1 MFERYTERAR
11 RVLFFARYE
20 ASQLGS
26 ISIETEHLLLGLIR
40 EGKGLT
46 SRIFARS
53 HLSLESIRKEIE
65 GRTVFRE
72 KVSTS
77 VEIPFSAETK
87 RVLQFAA
94 EEADRLL
101 HNYIGTEHLLLGIL
115 REERSVAATILME
128 KGMRLNTVRE
138 DIVAL
143 LNEKTTLT
151 RVKETPL
158 LAEFSRD
165 LTEAAM
171 KNQLDPLVGRHIEI
185 ERVQQV
191 LCRRTKNNAVLIGE
205 PGVGKTA
212 IVEGLAQKIVYGDVP
227 HFLADK
233 RLLALDISLIVAG
246 TKYRGQFE
254 ERLKAI
260 MKELTENPNI
270 IVFIDELHTLVG
282 AGSAE
287 GSLDAAN
294 ILKPALSRGEIR
306 CIGATTPS
314 EYRKYIE
321 KDRSLERRFQA
332 IKVDPPNERETIEV
346 LMGVKDRYETFHHV
360 EYTTEAIEAA
370 VYQSSRYITDRFLPD
385 KAIDLVDE
393 AGARAK
399 LREAGYSEEFG
410 EINRSIRVAVEQME
424 TAVSEKNFEK
434 AQFYREQEVQAREN
448 LQFVREKFDVKS
460 STRRVVVGKG
470 EIDEV
475 VSKWTGVPLTS
486 INQDEGDKLL
496 HMEDALH
503 NRVISQDAAISAL
516 SRAIRRSRA
525 GLKSPN
531 RPVGSFIFLGP
542 TGVGK
547 TELARA
553 IANFLFGSDH
563 ALIRFDMSE
572 YMEKHSVSKL
582 IGSPPGYVGHEEG
595 GQLTEKVKRNPYSV
609 VLLDEVEKAHP
620 DLFNILLQ
628 VFEDGHLTDG
638 LGNRVNFKNTII
650 IMTSNIGAR
659 FIQKKASLGF
669 QSADSGVI
677 SPQRQRHG
685 ARRGE
690 EDVQPGVHQPHRRDH
705 RLRGALGRRPPDH
718 HQAAREAGER
728 QPGRPPAPPRAR
740 AGSHRL
746 DHRADVQG
754 SLVRRPSAAPRDP
767 ALYRGSAVRGAHP
780 RAPQGGRHPGV
791 PRCGEP
797 GVPSGRRDRERPPA
811 GLTRLR
817 MGGPCHGYGAASAR
831 PLGSLAR
838 LRSSKLMAWP
848 LPGPSVRAAAGRS
861 QPPIMRVFALL
872 LVALAAAGEVRAQTP
887 PAGTPVRPGP
897 VRRRRAIFPRRSAAR
912 PSRRPAGCPRPAP
925 ARSSTRSCSAS
936 RSRAEAP

>member
-46 SRIFARS
+46 SRIFSRS
-53 HLSLESIRKEIE
+53 HLSLESIRKEVE
-65 GRTVFRE
+65 SRAVYRE

-87 RVLQFAA
+87 RVLQYAA

-115 REERSVAATILME
+115 REERSVAAIILMD
-128 KGMRLNTVRE
+128 KGMRLHQVRE
-138 DIVAL
+138 DIVQL
-143 LNEKTTLT
+143 LNEKATVT
-151 RVKETPL
+151 KGKDTPL
-158 LAEFSRD
+158 LTEFSRD
-165 LTEAAM
+165 LTDAAARQ
-171 KNQLDPLVGRHIEI
+171 QLDPLVGRAYEI

-212 IVEGLAQKIVYGDVP
+212 IVEGLAQKIVSGDVP

-233 RLLALDISLIVAG
+233 RLLALDLSLVVAG

-260 MKELTENPNI
+260 MKELVENPNI

-306 CIGATTPS
+306 CIGATTPA

-332 IKVDPPNERETIEV
+332 VKVDAPSESEAIQI
-346 LMGVKDRYETFHHV
+346 LSGVKERYEEFHHV
-360 EYTTEAIEAA
+360 EYTPEAIEAA

-385 KAIDLVDE
+385 KAIDLIDE
-393 AGARAK
+393 AGSRTK
-399 LREAGYSEEFG
+399 LREALIGDESNPV
-410 EINRSIRVAVEQME
+410 NRSLREAVERVASEGALTPSEAAASSEATSAAPAGEPAPGRVGSAR
-424 TAVSEKNFEK
+424 AV
-434 AQFYREQEVQAREN
+434 V
-448 LQFVREKFDVKS
+448 
-460 STRRVVVGKG
+460 TRAD
-470 EIDEV
+470 IDEV
-475 VSKWTGVPLTS
+475 VSKWTGVPLAS
-486 INQDEGDKLL
+486 VNQAEGDKLL
-496 HMEDALH
+496 RMESELH
-503 NRVISQDAAISAL
+503 RRVVSQERAISAV

-525 GLKSPN
+525 GLKSPA
-531 RPVGSFIFLGP
+531 RPVGSFLFLGP

-553 IANFLFGSDH
+553 LAQTLFGSEQ

-620 DLFNILLQ
+620 DVFNLLLQ

-638 LGNRVNFKNTII
+638 LGNRINFKNTIL

-659 FIQKKASLGF
+659 FIQKKATLGF
-669 QSADSGVI
+669 KAEASDQHRDVEEMVLGEVKRTFNPEFINRIDELIVFEALTDDDLRKIVGLLVEQLNANLSD
-677 SPQRQRHG
+677 
-685 ARRGE
+685 RRMR
-690 EDVQPGVHQPHRRDH
+690 VRVT
-705 RLRGALGRRPPDH
+705 
-718 HQAAREAGER
+718 
-728 QPGRPPAPPRAR
+728 
-740 AGSHRL
+740 
-746 DHRADVQG
+746 ADV
-754 SLVRRPSAAPRDP
+754 VHWIID
-767 ALYRGSAVRGAHP
+767 VT
-780 RAPQGGRHPGV
+780 
-791 PRCGEP
+791 CK
-797 GVPSGRRDRERPPA
+797 DRS
-811 GLTRLR
+811 
-817 MGGPCHGYGAASAR
+817 YGAR
-831 PLGSLAR
+831 PLRRALQRYIEDPLAEELIR
-838 LRSSKLMAWP
+838 GQLTGGDIEVYLDSGHLAYRPVDES
-848 LPGPSVRAAAGRS
+848 AAGRT
-861 QPPIMRVFALL
+861 
-872 LVALAAAGEVRAQTP
+872 LAAHV
-887 PAGTPVRPGP
+887 
-897 VRRRRAIFPRRSAAR
+897 
-912 PSRRPAGCPRPAP
+912 
-925 ARSSTRSCSAS
+925 
-936 RSRAEAP
+936 

>member
-26 ISIETEHLLLGLIR
+26 VSIETEHLLLGLIR

-46 SRIFARS
+46 SRLFSRS
-53 HLSLESIRKEIE
+53 HLSLESVRKEIE

-77 VEIPFSAETK
+77 VEIPFSGETK

-115 REERSVAATILME
+115 REERSVASSVLTDR
-128 KGMRLNTVRE
+128 GMRLNTVRE
-138 DIVAL
+138 DIVQL

-165 LTEAAM
+165 LTESAM
-171 KNQLDPLVGRHIEI
+171 KNQLDPLVGREYEL

-212 IVEGLAQKIVYGDVP
+212 IVEGLAQKIVFGDVP
-227 HFLADK
+227 HFLSDK
-233 RLLALDISLIVAG
+233 RILALDISLIVAG

-260 MKELTENPNI
+260 MKELVDNPNI
-270 IVFIDELHTLVG
+270 MVFIDELHTLVG

-306 CIGATTPS
+306 CIGATTPA
-314 EYRKYIE
+314 EYRKHIE

-332 IKVDPPNERETIEV
+332 IKVDPPGEREAIEI
-346 LMGVKDRYETFHHV
+346 LSGVKERYEAFHHV
-360 EYTTEAIEAA
+360 EYTREAIESA
-370 VYQSSRYITDRFLPD
+370 VFQSSRYITDRFLPD
-385 KAIDLVDE
+385 KAIDVIDE

-399 LREAGYSEEFG
+399 LRDAGPSEELG
-410 EINRSIRVAVEQME
+410 GISRSIRVAVEQME
-424 TAVSEKNFEK
+424 NAVSVRDFER
-434 AQFYREQEVQAREN
+434 AQYYRDQEAAAREN
-448 LQFVREKFDVKS
+448 LQYVRERFDVRS
-460 STRRVVVGKG
+460 SSRRVVVGKQD
-470 EIDEV
+470 IDEV
-475 VSKWTGVPLTS
+475 VSKWTGVPIAS

-496 HMEDALH
+496 HMEEQLH
-503 NRVISQDAAISAL
+503 RRVISQDKAISAV

-525 GLKSPN
+525 GLKNPD

-553 IANFLFGSDH
+553 LANFLFGSDN
-563 ALIRFDMSE
+563 ALVRFDMSE

-595 GQLTEKVKRNPYSV
+595 GQLTEKVRRSPYSV

-620 DLFNILLQ
+620 DIFNILLQ

-638 LGNRVNFKNTII
+638 LGNRVNFKNAII

-659 FIQKKASLGF
+659 FIQKKASMGF
-669 QSADSGVI
+669 QSADTGEIAKSVSDMVLGEVKRTFNPEFVNRI
-677 SPQRQRHG
+677 DELIVFDALSDDDLRHIL
-685 ARRGE
+685 
-690 EDVQPGVHQPHRRDH
+690 
-705 RLRGALGRRPPDH
+705 RLLLEQLNEH
-718 HQAAREAGER
+718 
-728 QPGRPPAPPRAR
+728 
-740 AGSHRL
+740 L
-746 DHRADVQG
+746 AD
-754 SLVRRPSAAPRDP
+754 
-767 ALYRGSAVRGAHP
+767 
-780 RAPQGGRHPGV
+780 RHLRIVLTPEV
-791 PRCGEP
+791 SDWIITATCK
-797 GVPSGRRDRERPPA
+797 DRS
-811 GLTRLR
+811 
-817 MGGPCHGYGAASAR
+817 YGAR
-831 PLGSLAR
+831 PL
-838 LRSSKLMAWP
+838 
-848 LPGPSVRAAAGRS
+848 
-861 QPPIMRVFALL
+861 
-872 LVALAAAGEVRAQTP
+872 
-887 PAGTPVRPGP
+887 
-897 VRRRRAIFPRRSAAR
+897 RRAIQRYIEDPLSEELIRGRLEPGDVEVYLDGGVLAY
-912 PSRRPAGCPRPAP
+912 RPAGVV
-925 ARSSTRSCSAS
+925 
-936 RSRAEAP
+936 EAGRRLV

>member
-53 HLSLESIRKEIE
+53 HLSLENIRKEIE

-87 RVLQFAA
+87 SVLKFAA

-115 REERSVAATILME
+115 REERSVAASILIE
-128 KGMRLNTVRE
+128 KGMRLNAVRE
-138 DIVAL
+138 DIVQL
-143 LNEKTTLT
+143 LNEKTTLP

-165 LTEAAM
+165 LTESAM
-171 KNQLDPLVGRHIEI
+171 KNQLDPLVGRDHEL

-233 RLLALDISLIVAG
+233 RILALDISLIVAG

-260 MKELTENPNI
+260 MKELTDSPNI

-306 CIGATTPS
+306 CIGATTPA

-332 IKVDPPNERETIEV
+332 IKVDPPGEGETIEI
-346 LMGVKDRYETFHHV
+346 LLGVKDRYEAFHRV
-360 EYTTEAIEAA
+360 EYTREAIEAA
-370 VYQSSRYITDRFLPD
+370 VYQSNRYITDRFLPD

-410 EINRSIRVAVEQME
+410 EINKSIRVAVEQME
-424 TAVSEKNFEK
+424 SAVSQKDFEA
-434 AQFYREQEVQAREN
+434 AQRYREQELAARES
-448 LQFVREKFDVKS
+448 LASVQQRIDVK
-460 STRRVVVGKG
+460 TARRVVVGKQ

-475 VSKWTGVPLTS
+475 VSKWTGVPIAS
-486 INQDEGDKLL
+486 INQDESDKLL
-496 HMEDALH
+496 RMEDELH
-503 NRVISQDAAISAL
+503 RRVISQDKAISAI

-525 GLKSPN
+525 GLKNPN
-531 RPVGSFIFLGP
+531 RPVGSFVFLGP

-553 IANFLFGSDH
+553 LANFLFGSDN

-609 VLLDEVEKAHP
+609 VLLDEIEKAHP
-620 DLFNILLQ
+620 DIFNILLQ

-659 FIQKKASLGF
+659 FIQKKSSMGF
-669 QSADSGVI
+669 QSADSLVI
-677 SPQRQRHG
+677 DKSVTDMVLGEVKRTFNPEFINRIDEIIVFE
-685 ARRGE
+685 ALTDDDLRRIM
-690 EDVQPGVHQPHRRDH
+690 
-705 RLRGALGRRPPDH
+705 RLLVDQLNANLVDRKLRIALTPEVIDWII
-718 HQAAREAGER
+718 E
-728 QPGRPPAPPRAR
+728 
-740 AGSHRL
+740 
-746 DHRADVQG
+746 VT
-754 SLVRRPSAAPRDP
+754 
-767 ALYRGSAVRGAHP
+767 
-780 RAPQGGRHPGV
+780 
-791 PRCGEP
+791 CK
-797 GVPSGRRDRERPPA
+797 DRS
-811 GLTRLR
+811 
-817 MGGPCHGYGAASAR
+817 YGAR
-831 PLGSLAR
+831 PL
-838 LRSSKLMAWP
+838 
-848 LPGPSVRAAAGRS
+848 
-861 QPPIMRVFALL
+861 
-872 LVALAAAGEVRAQTP
+872 
-887 PAGTPVRPGP
+887 
-897 VRRRRAIFPRRSAAR
+897 RRAIQRYVEDPLSEELIRGHLSGGEIEVYLDAGVLAYR
-912 PSRRPAGCPRPAP
+912 PLGAEGAVAGAGRKL
-925 ARSSTRSCSAS
+925 S
-936 RSRAEAP
+936 

>member
-53 HLSLESIRKEIE
+53 HISIENIRKEIE

-77 VEIPFSAETK
+77 VEIPFSTETK
-87 RVLQFAA
+87 RVLQCAA

-115 REERSVAATILME
+115 HEERSVAASILSE

-138 DIVAL
+138 DIVQL

-165 LTEAAM
+165 LSSMAM
-171 KNQLDPLVGRHIEI
+171 KNSLDPLVGRDIEL

-212 IVEGLAQKIVYGDVP
+212 IVEGLAQKIVCGDVP

-233 RLLALDISLIVAG
+233 RILALDISLIVAG

-306 CIGATTPS
+306 CIGATTPA

-332 IKVDPPNERETIEV
+332 IKVEPPTEAESLEI
-346 LMGVKDRYETFHHV
+346 LKGIKDRYENYHHV
-360 EYTTEAIEAA
+360 TYTPDAMEAA

-393 AGARAK
+393 AGSRAK
-399 LREAGYSEEFG
+399 LREAGHSAEFSEL
-410 EINRSIRVAVEQME
+410 NKSIRVAVEQME
-424 TAVSEKNFEK
+424 SATAQKDYER
-434 AQFYREQEVQAREN
+434 AQFFREQEVLAREN
-448 LQFVREKFDVKS
+448 LQVVREKFDVKS
-460 STRRVVVGKG
+460 DKHEIEVGKPDV
-470 EIDEV
+470 DEV
-475 VSKWTGVPLTS
+475 VSKWTGVPITS
-486 INQDEGDKLL
+486 INQDESVKLL
-496 HMEDALH
+496 HMEDELH
-503 NRVISQDAAISAL
+503 KRVISQATAISAL
-516 SRAIRRSRA
+516 ARAIRRSRS

-531 RPVGSFIFLGP
+531 RPVGSFVFLGP

-553 IANFLFGSDH
+553 LAHCLFGSDT

-595 GQLTEKVKRNPYSV
+595 GQLTEKVKRTPYSV
-609 VLLDEVEKAHP
+609 VLLDEIEKAHP

-638 LGNRVNFKNTII
+638 LGNRINFKNTIV

-659 FIQKKASLGF
+659 YIQKKASVGF
-669 QSADSGVI
+669 QSSDTKEIQRSVSDMVLGEVKRTFNPEFVNRVDELIVFEALSDNDLHQITKMLIDQLNENLVGRELKITLAPEVI
-677 SPQRQRHG
+677 TWII
-685 ARRGE
+685 E
-690 EDVQPGVHQPHRRDH
+690 MT
-705 RLRGALGRRPPDH
+705 
-718 HQAAREAGER
+718 
-728 QPGRPPAPPRAR
+728 
-740 AGSHRL
+740 
-746 DHRADVQG
+746 
-754 SLVRRPSAAPRDP
+754 
-767 ALYRGSAVRGAHP
+767 
-780 RAPQGGRHPGV
+780 
-791 PRCGEP
+791 CK
-797 GVPSGRRDRERPPA
+797 DRS
-811 GLTRLR
+811 
-817 MGGPCHGYGAASAR
+817 YGAR
-831 PLGSLAR
+831 PL
-838 LRSSKLMAWP
+838 
-848 LPGPSVRAAAGRS
+848 
-861 QPPIMRVFALL
+861 
-872 LVALAAAGEVRAQTP
+872 
-887 PAGTPVRPGP
+887 
-897 VRRRRAIFPRRSAAR
+897 RRAIQRYVEDPLSEELIRGHVETGDFEVYLDGGVLAYRAIGQVLAGRRLA
-912 PSRRPAGCPRPAP
+912 
-925 ARSSTRSCSAS
+925 
-936 RSRAEAP
+936 

>member
-26 ISIETEHLLLGLIR
+26 ISIEIEHLLLGLIR

-53 HLSLESIRKEIE
+53 HLSLENIRKEIE
-65 GRTVFRE
+65 GRTIFRE

-77 VEIPFSAETK
+77 VEIPFSTETK
-87 RVLQFAA
+87 RVLQYSA

-115 REERSVAATILME
+115 REERSVAASILTE
-128 KGMRLNTVRE
+128 RGMRLNTVRE
-138 DIVAL
+138 DIVQL
-143 LNEKTTLT
+143 LNEKATLT

-165 LTEAAM
+165 LTELAV
-171 KNQLDPLVGRHIEI
+171 KKRLDPLVGREVEL

-191 LCRRTKNNAVLIGE
+191 LCRRTKNNAVFIGE

-233 RLLALDISLIVAG
+233 RVLALDISLIVAG

-260 MKELTENPNI
+260 MKELIENPSI

-282 AGSAE
+282 AGAAE

-306 CIGATTPS
+306 CIGATTPT
-314 EYRKYIE
+314 EYLKYIE

-332 IKVDPPNERETIEV
+332 IKVDPPTERETVDI
-346 LMGVKDRYETFHHV
+346 LIGVKDRYETFHHV
-360 EYTTEAIEAA
+360 EYTQDAMEAA
-370 VYQSSRYITDRFLPD
+370 VYQSSRYITERFLPD

-399 LREAGYSEEFG
+399 LREAGHSEEVS
-410 EINRSIRVAVEQME
+410 EINKNIRVAVEQME
-424 TAVSEKNFEK
+424 TAAAQKDYEK
-434 AQFYREQEVQAREN
+434 AQFFRKQEVIAREN
-448 LQFVREKFDVKS
+448 LQLVREKFDVKS
-460 STRRVVVGKG
+460 VARRVTVGKQD
-470 EIDEV
+470 IDEV
-475 VSKWTGVPLTS
+475 VSKWTGVPITS

-496 HMEDALH
+496 RMEEELH
-503 NRVISQDAAISAL
+503 HRVISQEKAISAL

-531 RPVGSFIFLGP
+531 RPVGSFVFLGP

-553 IANFLFGSDH
+553 LANCLFGSDS

-595 GQLTEKVKRNPYSV
+595 GQLTGKVKRNPYCV
-609 VLLDEVEKAHP
+609 VLLDEIEKAHP

-638 LGNRVNFKNTII
+638 LGNRVNFKNTIV

-659 FIQKKASLGF
+659 YIQKGTSLGF
-669 QSADSGVI
+669 QSSD
-677 SPQRQRHG
+677 
-685 ARRGE
+685 AREIHKNVTDMVLGE
-690 EDVQPGVHQPHRRDH
+690 VKRTFNPEFVNRVDEIIVFEALSDDDMREIAKMLVAQLNDH
-705 RLRGALGRRPPDH
+705 LVERRLRITL
-718 HQAAREAGER
+718 
-728 QPGRPPAPPRAR
+728 APEVIDWVIN
-740 AGSHRL
+740 L
-746 DHRADVQG
+746 T
-754 SLVRRPSAAPRDP
+754 
-767 ALYRGSAVRGAHP
+767 
-780 RAPQGGRHPGV
+780 
-791 PRCGEP
+791 CK
-797 GVPSGRRDRERPPA
+797 DRS
-811 GLTRLR
+811 
-817 MGGPCHGYGAASAR
+817 YGAR
-831 PLGSLAR
+831 PL
-838 LRSSKLMAWP
+838 
-848 LPGPSVRAAAGRS
+848 
-861 QPPIMRVFALL
+861 
-872 LVALAAAGEVRAQTP
+872 
-887 PAGTPVRPGP
+887 
-897 VRRRRAIFPRRSAAR
+897 RRAIQRYVEDPLSEELIRGYLRGGEIEVYLEGGALAYR
-912 PSRRPAGCPRPAP
+912 TVGQPYAGRQLA
-925 ARSSTRSCSAS
+925 
-936 RSRAEAP
+936 